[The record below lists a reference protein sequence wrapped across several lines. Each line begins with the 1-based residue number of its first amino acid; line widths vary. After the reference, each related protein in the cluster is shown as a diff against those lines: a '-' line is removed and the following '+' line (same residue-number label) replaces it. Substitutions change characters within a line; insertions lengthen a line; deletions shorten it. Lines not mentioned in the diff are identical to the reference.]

1 MSAGSTAAP
10 ARTGRERFP
19 RLELRA
25 GRPVVAVDVGG
36 TLTKTALVDADGEV
50 RAVRSEPTAL
60 GSADALL
67 DQLARAVAEATEGS
81 SDAPLDG
88 PAAPAAVGVHV
99 PGLVDD
105 TRGVVLLAENL
116 GLRDV
121 PLREEL
127 RARTGL
133 PVSLGNDARGA
144 GFAEFRMGAA
154 RGARTA
160 VVISIGTGIGA
171 AVVVDGH
178 LHDGDGFG
186 CELGHMPLLLPG
198 RDGPAR
204 CACGGA
210 SCLEQW
216 ASAGGV
222 ARNYARATGVPVT
235 GAREV
240 FEAAAAGDATAA
252 AVVDDGVDALALA
265 VAQLATVLAPEVVVV
280 AGGLSR
286 AGDALFVP
294 LRERVEAMLT
304 FHRRPRVEPARFGDG
319 AGVIASALRADELL
333 ERHRL
338 EAAALA
344 GSPVDGVD
352 GVDGGGW

>member
-1 MSAGSTAAP
+1 MTAGSTAAP
-10 ARTGRERFP
+10 ARADHGRLP
-19 RLELRA
+19 RLEMRA

-36 TLTKTALVDADGEV
+36 TLVKSALVDADGEV
-50 RAVRSEPTAL
+50 RAVCSEPTAL
-60 GSADALL
+60 GSAGALL
-67 DQLARAVAEATEGS
+67 DQLARAVAEAAAASAGH
-81 SDAPLDG
+81 G
-88 PAAPAAVGVHV
+88 PTGPSAVGVHV

-127 RARTGL
+127 SARTGL

-186 CELGHMPLLLPG
+186 CELGHMPMLLPG

-222 ARNYARATGVPVT
+222 ARNYARATGLPLG

-240 FEAAAAGDATAA
+240 FEAAALGDPTAA
-252 AVVDDGVDALALA
+252 RVVGDGVDALALA
-265 VAQLATVLAPEVVVV
+265 VAQLATVLAPEVVVI

-294 LRERVEAMLT
+294 LRERVDQMLT

-333 ERHRL
+333 EHRL
-338 EAAALA
+338 EAAAPGGA
-344 GSPVDGVD
+344 
-352 GVDGGGW
+352 DGGTW

>member
-1 MSAGSTAAP
+1 VTAGSAAP
-10 ARTGRERFP
+10 PVRADRGRFP
-19 RLELRA
+19 RLEMRA

-36 TLTKTALVDADGEV
+36 TLVKSALVDADGEV

-60 GSADALL
+60 GSAGALL
-67 DQLARAVAEATEGS
+67 DQLARAVAVAAADCAGEGL
-81 SDAPLDG
+81 PG
-88 PAAPAAVGVHV
+88 PSAVGVHV

-121 PLREEL
+121 PLREGL
-127 RARTGL
+127 SDRTGL

-144 GFAEFRMGAA
+144 GFAELRMGAA
-154 RGARTA
+154 RGTRTS

-216 ASAGGV
+216 ASAGGI
-222 ARNYARATGVPVT
+222 ARTYARATGRPVA

-240 FEAAAAGDATAA
+240 FEAAAAGDATAVR
-252 AVVDDGVDALALA
+252 VVGDGVDALALA
-265 VAQLATVLAPEVVVV
+265 VAQLATVLAPEVVVI

-294 LRERVEAMLT
+294 LRERVEQVLT

-333 ERHRL
+333 EHRRL
-338 EAAALA
+338 EAAALDR
-344 GSPVDGVD
+344 VDGST
-352 GVDGGGW
+352 W

>member
-1 MSAGSTAAP
+1 MSAGSTTAP
-10 ARTGRERFP
+10 VRTGPGRFP
-19 RLELRA
+19 QLELRA

-36 TLTKTALVDADGEV
+36 TLTKTALVDGDGEV

-60 GSADALL
+60 GSAEALV
-67 DQLARAVAEATEGS
+67 DQLARAVAEAGAESAAEG
-81 SDAPLDG
+81 AAG
-88 PAAPAAVGVHV
+88 PSAVGVHV

-121 PLREEL
+121 PLREAL
-127 RARTGL
+127 SARTGL

-171 AVVVDGH
+171 AVVVDGR

-216 ASAGGV
+216 ASAGGI
-222 ARNYARATGVPVT
+222 ARSYARATGLPLG

-240 FEAAAAGDATAA
+240 FEAAAAGDTTAER
-252 AVVDDGVDALALA
+252 VVADGVDALALA
-265 VAQLATVLAPEVVVV
+265 VSQLATVLAPEVVVV

-294 LRERVEAMLT
+294 LRERVDGLLT

-333 ERHRL
+333 ERGRL
-338 EAAALA
+338 TA
-344 GSPVDGVD
+344 VGVD
-352 GVDGGGW
+352 GVDGTDGSTW

>member
-1 MSAGSTAAP
+1 MTTWRTASAAAP
-10 ARTGRERFP
+10 ARADQGRFP

-36 TLTKTALVDADGEV
+36 TLVKTALVGADGEV

-60 GSADALL
+60 GSAGALL
-67 DQLARAVAEATEGS
+67 DQLERAVAGAAADSAG
-81 SDAPLDG
+81 DG
-88 PAAPAAVGVHV
+88 LVGLASPSGPSAVGVHV

-121 PLREEL
+121 PLRDEL
-127 RARTGL
+127 SARTGL

-186 CELGHMPLLLPG
+186 CELGHMPMLLPG

-222 ARNYARATGVPVT
+222 ARNYARATGLPLG

-240 FEAAAAGDATAA
+240 FEAAALGDATAA
-252 AVVDDGVDALALA
+252 RVVGDGVDALALA
-265 VAQLATVLAPEVVVV
+265 VAQLATVLAPEVVVI

-294 LRERVEAMLT
+294 LRERVDQMLT

-333 ERHRL
+333 EHHRL
-338 EAAALA
+338 EAAALGGTD
-344 GSPVDGVD
+344 GST
-352 GVDGGGW
+352 W